1 MRHHRATPTVAA
13 AGALLLL
20 GGCGTVAA
28 RTTAPSAPRRASS
41 VHAVTARACTSAVH
55 TVCLTA
61 ASSGQ
66 RITLSEGTVVHVDLR
81 SAESSWRGLSE
92 VGPLLLRR
100 LDPPRRTSGAVEA
113 SYAAVEPGHTEL
125 RAFERP
131 ICQPTRACPQFIVL
145 WQVDIR
151 VRRD

>member
-1 MRHHRATPTVAA
+1 MRHHRATSTVLAT
-13 AGALLLL
+13 GALLLL

-28 RTTAPSAPRRASS
+28 STTAPSARRRVRSP
-41 VHAVTARACTSAVH
+41 HAITARACASAVH
-55 TVCLTA
+55 AVCLTA
-61 ASSGQ
+61 ASSGHT
-66 RITLSEGTVVHVDLR
+66 ITLSEGTVVHVDLR

-100 LDPPRRTSGAVEA
+100 LDSPRRTAGAVEA
-113 SYAAVEPGHTEL
+113 SYAAIEPGHTEL

-131 ICQPTRACPQFIVL
+131 ICRPTRACPQFILL
-145 WQVDIR
+145 WQVAIR